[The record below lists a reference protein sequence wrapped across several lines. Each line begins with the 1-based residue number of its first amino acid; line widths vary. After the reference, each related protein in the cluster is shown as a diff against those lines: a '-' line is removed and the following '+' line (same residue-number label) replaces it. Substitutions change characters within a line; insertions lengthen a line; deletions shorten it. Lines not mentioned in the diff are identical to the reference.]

1 MIIVAGKQ
9 LIRFVYVTVL
19 NIKTTNKKTQKN
31 TLRKYSLFFANASK
45 FRTNLYD
52 STAICWSDV
61 KLQVAAR
68 RSHTCSQEHDFILS
82 VFRHH
87 SVHHNLGQGVVGS
100 DACEDGAAGQRVDGA
115 VHERVEPNEAD
126 HLVREV
132 FGGLDPGVVGL
143 AGTLGGEE

>member
-1 MIIVAGKQ
+1 M
-9 LIRFVYVTVL
+9 
-19 NIKTTNKKTQKN
+19 
-31 TLRKYSLFFANASK
+31 
-45 FRTNLYD
+45 
-52 STAICWSDV
+52 
-61 KLQVAAR
+61 KLQVATR
-68 RSHTCSQEHDFILS
+68 RSHTCSQEHDFVLS

-100 DACEDGAAGQRVDGA
+100 DVCEDGAAGQRVDGA

-143 AGTLGGEE
+143 AGTLVGRMSSTEL